1 MCLPFPCRSSPR
13 AWRRRPSRAR
23 RRRPAPEAAAHRAA
37 MEQAAADRALVGQT
51 ATERADA
58 IDPDPALYYYCVS
71 AEQRGRTTRS
81 RSSIVRAATRQP
93 IRSVITREMCA
104 NFIPHLKIEV
114 CGCGPCAR
122 GFVAGLSGPWTHL
135 LDPGAARA
143 KARAVCPA
151 RPPACRCRDRA
162 GGRGRGGRDAARPP
176 TTDNDKLRDRARSPE
191 S

>member
-1 MCLPFPCRSSPR
+1 
-13 AWRRRPSRAR
+13 
-23 RRRPAPEAAAHRAA
+23 

-122 GFVAGLSGPWTHL
+122 GFVAGLSGPWC
-135 LDPGAARA
+135 LDTPAGAWTLVWWCRAREGSCRVPRPAPRVPLPGPGGGAG
-143 KARAVCPA
+143 
-151 RPPACRCRDRA
+151 A
-162 GGRGRGGRDAARPP
+162 GGARRRASP
-176 TTDNDKLRDRARSPE
+176 DNGQRQAP
-191 S
+191 